1 MRLTNFLRDSF
12 IRAAMADVPS
22 VDYQEQAKKYAE
34 EQLLKKLPKE
44 VLALAKD
51 KKLNDW
57 LNREYISMPINISNF
72 YGFTDKGNN
81 PILKNDPVVWAKLLE
96 FSQLI
101 SQQSQ
106 TRNELESRLRSVA
119 YACTTR
125 KHLLEALPEF
135 EAYLPAEEAKAAKN
149 LPALANV
156 LSDFVKA
163 GWPKNQPKM
172 PKVTP

>member
-12 IRAAMADVPS
+12 VRAAMADVPKVNYEDQAQGIARAFMKAEFSRIFPKIDMNGEALSWLNKTS
-22 VDYQEQAKKYAE
+22 VDMPGSIGNVHCVSPEWGYLKGKPVWEELQKLAALNSEQNAKHRD
-34 EQLLKKLPKE
+34 LR
-44 VLALAKD
+44 D
-51 KKLNDW
+51 RLN
-57 LNREYISMPINISNF
+57 
-72 YGFTDKGNN
+72 
-81 PILKNDPVVWAKLLE
+81 
-96 FSQLI
+96 
-101 SQQSQ
+101 
-106 TRNELESRLRSVA
+106 SVA

-125 KHLLEALPEF
+125 KQLLEALPEF